1 MPARSRLRGS
11 SVEDSQQY
19 LTEGGDATARPV
31 SVAGRSLILDS
42 VEQFLELEKL
52 ARNGGKYTA
61 VSLLPELPTVMAPP
75 SPPQPCIW
83 CTLKTMTGSI
93 LPCP

>member
-1 MPARSRLRGS
+1 MKWFGSRVVEGRGGARVPARSRLRGS

-52 ARNGGKYTA
+52 ARNGGR
-61 VSLLPELPTVMAPP
+61 
-75 SPPQPCIW
+75 
-83 CTLKTMTGSI
+83 
-93 LPCP
+93 